1 MNNFLSMKYYNN
13 NPKKTR
19 FVFCF
24 LGVLLYRT
32 ILLNLYPMEEKEEIQ
47 ISNQNISIESIDTKS
62 VKEIFT
68 EKERSELF
76 WKIYFPNENQS
87 ILKEDCGD

>member
-1 MNNFLSMKYYNN
+1 
-13 NPKKTR
+13 
-19 FVFCF
+19 
-24 LGVLLYRT
+24 
-32 ILLNLYPMEEKEEIQ
+32 MEEKEEIQ